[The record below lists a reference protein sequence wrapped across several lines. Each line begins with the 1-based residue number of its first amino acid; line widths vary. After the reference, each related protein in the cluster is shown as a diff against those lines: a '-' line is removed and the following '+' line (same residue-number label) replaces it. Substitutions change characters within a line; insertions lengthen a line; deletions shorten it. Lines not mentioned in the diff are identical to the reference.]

1 LDPIEEEQL
10 AKDFANSPILESE
23 GPDKMD
29 FVPASSEE
37 KGDPDYRVN
46 FSEDA
51 VHPLT
56 VCTGGL
62 LSQSGCRLQGLVLGK
77 MAQ

>member
-1 LDPIEEEQL
+1 MFLEIRKAIQSLEKKIYLQL
-10 AKDFANSPILESE
+10 SRMQKGKAWDMYGLSLELLQWD
-23 GPDKMD
+23 G
-29 FVPASSEE
+29 SSLL
-37 KGDPDYRVN
+37 
-46 FSEDA
+46 

-62 LSQSGCRLQGLVLGK
+62 LTQSSCRLQGLVLGK